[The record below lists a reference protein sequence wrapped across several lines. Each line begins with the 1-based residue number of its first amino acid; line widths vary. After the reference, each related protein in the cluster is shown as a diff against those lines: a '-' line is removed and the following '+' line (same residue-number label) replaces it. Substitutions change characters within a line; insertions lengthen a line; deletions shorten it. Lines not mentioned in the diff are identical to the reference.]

1 MQPTPLLVSQIL
13 RFGTTLHADQE
24 VVTWTIGVA
33 VVVGLWFLGSLALRH
48 LGVG

>member
-1 MQPTPLLVSQIL
+1 MARPPRIRASRRT
-13 RFGTTLHADQE
+13 QE

-48 LGVG
+48 LGIG